1 MNTSSVLSRSFL
13 VLCLGTLGLLPAT
26 LSHSQTSSPSQTSSE
41 RTSPD
46 RAVTLLADV
55 QEANAKT
62 GILTATGN
70 VQIFYPLKGITAT
83 AMQAQ
88 YFSRERR
95 MVLTGNVL
103 VTQMGGNSI
112 RGERVTYL
120 LDEERFIV
128 APKDNE
134 QVRSVYV
141 IPEDE
146 TETASPTGLP
156 DLPTES
162 TPPSDSLIEN
172 LPQ

>member
-1 MNTSSVLSRSFL
+1 MNPSSLVSRSLLVIFLATLGVLPSALSRS
-13 VLCLGTLGLLPAT
+13 
-26 LSHSQTSSPSQTSSE
+26 QTPT
-41 RTSPD
+41 PGDD
-46 RAVTLLADV
+46 RSVTLLADV

-70 VQIFYPLKGITAT
+70 VQIFYPRKGITAT

-95 MVLTGNVL
+95 MLLTGNV
-103 VTQMGGNSI
+103 VINQVGGNTI

-128 APKDNE
+128 APKENE

-141 IPEDE
+141 IPEEE
-146 TETASPTGLP
+146 TGASTSPGLP
-156 DLPTES
+156 DLPAQPS
-162 TPPSDSLIEN
+162 PPTDSLIDN

>member
-1 MNTSSVLSRSFL
+1 RSLL
-13 VLCLGTLGLLPAT
+13 VLCLATLGLFPPR
-26 LSHSQTSSPSQTSSE
+26 LSYSQTTSAE
-41 RTSPD
+41 DD

-55 QEANAKT
+55 QEANAQT

-70 VQIFYPLKGITAT
+70 VQIFYPRKGITAT

-95 MVLTGNVL
+95 MILTGNV
-103 VTQMGGNSI
+103 VINQVGGNTI

-128 APKDNE
+128 VPKENE
-134 QVRSVYV
+134 QVQSIYV

-146 TETASPTGLP
+146 TESSPPAGLP
-156 DLPTES
+156 DLPPE
-162 TPPSDSLIEN
+162 PSDSLIDN

>member
-1 MNTSSVLSRSFL
+1 MNTSSLVSRSLL
-13 VLCLGTLGLLPAT
+13 VLCLATLGLFPPK
-26 LSHSQTSSPSQTSSE
+26 LSYSQTTPAES
-41 RTSPD
+41 D

-55 QEANAKT
+55 QEANAQT

-70 VQIFYPLKGITAT
+70 VQIFYPRKGITAT

-95 MVLTGNVL
+95 MILTGNVL
-103 VTQMGGNSI
+103 VTQTGGNSI

-128 APKDNE
+128 SPKANE
-134 QVRSVYV
+134 QVQSIYV
-141 IPEDE
+141 IPENE
-146 TETASPTGLP
+146 TESTAPTGLP
-156 DLPTES
+156 DLPE
-162 TPPSDSLIEN
+162 TPTLPADTLIDN